1 MIFVDD
7 LLNHLSRYVL
17 PNVDPPITHLQICA
31 NLEIGEGEKNC
42 TQELQFQ
49 SNGLTKFDD

>member
-42 TQELQFQ
+42 TQEL
-49 SNGLTKFDD
+49 KAK